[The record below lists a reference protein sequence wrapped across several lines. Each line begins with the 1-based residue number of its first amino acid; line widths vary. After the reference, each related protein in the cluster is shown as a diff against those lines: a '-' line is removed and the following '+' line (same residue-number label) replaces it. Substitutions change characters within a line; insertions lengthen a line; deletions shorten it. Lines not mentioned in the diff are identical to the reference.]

1 MTKVQ
6 KLYEQTESLR
16 RKEEFLKY
24 LNTTKL
30 MVSSIFS
37 LVCKNFYEKLRI
49 SP

>member
-16 RKEEFLKY
+16 RRVEFLKY

-30 MVSSIFS
+30 VSSIFS
-37 LVCKNFYEKLRI
+37 WVCKNFYEKLRI